1 MNCVGR
7 LTQIF
12 ADYSR
17 RKYLVTLEID
27 DDIRQEYDRL
37 KDKDKLRIEI
47 KEHKEKRSLD
57 ANAYFHVLVGK
68 ISEAIQSSKPAVKN
82 SLLAKYGQ
90 VAIENDSLV
99 HLIIRD
105 DIDVSERE
113 DIHLSPT
120 SAVKELDDG
129 KLYRVY
135 RLIRGSHT
143 YNTAEMSYLIDGTVS
158 EANALGIETMTPDQ
172 IREMKERWGV
182 KVGKET

>member
-1 MNCVGR
+1 MTCVGR
-7 LTQIF
+7 LKQIF
-12 ADYSR
+12 SDYAR
-17 RKYLVTLEID
+17 RKYLITLEID

-68 ISEAIQSSKPAVKN
+68 IAEAIGSSKPAVKN
-82 SLLAKYGQ
+82 SLLSKYGQ
-90 VAIENDSLV
+90 VAIENGSIV
-99 HLIIRD
+99 YLIIRD
-105 DIDVSERE
+105 DIDVSERG
-113 DIHLSPT
+113 DIHLCAT

-135 RLIRGSHT
+135 GLIRGSHT

-158 EANALGIETMTPDQ
+158 EASALGIETMTPNQ
-172 IREMKERWGV
+172 IREMKEKWGV
-182 KVGKET
+182 KIDKEA